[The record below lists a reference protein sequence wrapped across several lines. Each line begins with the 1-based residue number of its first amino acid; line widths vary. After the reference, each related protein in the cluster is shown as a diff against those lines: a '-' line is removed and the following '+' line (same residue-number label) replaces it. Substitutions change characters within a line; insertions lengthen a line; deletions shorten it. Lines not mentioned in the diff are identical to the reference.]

1 MTTGK
6 PATRRIHRQTLIEMN
21 RAAFTARRDAAHE
34 RARAI
39 LENDVDK
46 GTREQRADWY
56 LDCLRLMEDALRSTL
71 RSQIAQDGPLIQY
84 LKLVRETLKAL
95 LALVNHEIN
104 LAQEAQELSRLL
116 GPETVARLLASD
128 KPFSDSERSV
138 LDAIHSLLGFG
149 EPLRARDTK
158 ERQRSFEE
166 DDRRRFR
173 VAQDEFTRLFS
184 TYGR

>member
-6 PATRRIHRQTLIEMN
+6 PAVRRIHRQTLVEMN

-39 LENDVDK
+39 LEAGMER
-46 GTREQRADWY
+46 GTKEQRADWY
-56 LDCLRLMEDALRSTL
+56 LGCLHLIEEAVRSTL
-71 RSQIAQDGPLIQY
+71 RSQIPQDGPFVQY
-84 LKLVRETLKAL
+84 LKLVRETLKAQ

-104 LAQEAQELSRLL
+104 LTQEAQELSRLL

-138 LDAIHSLLGFG
+138 LDAIHSLLRFG
-149 EPLRARDTK
+149 EPLRVRDTK
-158 ERQRSFEE
+158 ERQRSFEP
-166 DDRRRFR
+166 DDWRRFR
-173 VAQDEFTRLFS
+173 VAQDEFTKLYS
-184 TYGR
+184 TYGQ